1 MNKKN
6 SSQITK
12 LDSIRIGLAPPEVM
26 RKWAE
31 RILPNGKIVGEVT
44 SRETLNHNTLN
55 PEKGGLFCERIFGPV
70 KDFEC
75 SCGRKK
81 NKNSAAVFVQ
91 IVRLNLPRRKFDDIV
106 LVILN

>member
-1 MNKKN
+1 
-6 SSQITK
+6 
-12 LDSIRIGLAPPEVM
+12 M

-81 NKNSAAVFVQ
+81 NKIQQQFCPNCEVEFTSAQ
-91 IVRLNLPRRKFDDIV
+91 VRRYRLGYIELASPVTHVWYLKRKKTKLYFD
-106 LVILN
+106 LF